1 MNVKQTMKNVV
12 LMECVSTQQGP
23 TIVPASRDFLS
34 VAMSVKASNRLASQR
49 KVDQEVVFHSET
61 KTSTWKGRGCP
72 PYRSA
77 RCKLLAF
84 LVSLRVFRTKCHYFK
99 LSKYRFGLTPR
110 NINKKRSFFRFKTRF
125 PLVSRV
131 QSPSVVYFPEQR
143 IVIELSALR
152 IRWLHFMNYTD
163 PPALVT
169 LSPSLANTALLRTEG
184 TSSPEATEKCME
196 TTPTISEFRSLHF
209 TWLKTQ
215 IFLVLLLAIG
225 SSLVTTDNWAE

>member
-23 TIVPASRDFLS
+23 TTVPASRDFLS
-34 VAMSVKASNRLASQR
+34 VAMSVKASHRLVSQL
-49 KVDQEVVFHSET
+49 D
-61 KTSTWKGRGCP
+61 RGCP

-99 LSKYRFGLTPR
+99 LSKDRFGLTPR
-110 NINKKRSFFRFKTRF
+110 NNNKKRSYFRFKTRF
-125 PLVSRV
+125 PLVFRV

-152 IRWLHFMNYTD
+152 IR
-163 PPALVT
+163 
-169 LSPSLANTALLRTEG
+169 
-184 TSSPEATEKCME
+184 
-196 TTPTISEFRSLHF
+196 
-209 TWLKTQ
+209 
-215 IFLVLLLAIG
+215 
-225 SSLVTTDNWAE
+225 

>member
-34 VAMSVKASNRLASQR
+34 VAMSVKASHRLVSQL
-49 KVDQEVVFHSET
+49 D
-61 KTSTWKGRGCP
+61 RGCP

-110 NINKKRSFFRFKTRF
+110 NNNKKRSYFRFKTRF

-152 IRWLHFMNYTD
+152 IR
-163 PPALVT
+163 
-169 LSPSLANTALLRTEG
+169 
-184 TSSPEATEKCME
+184 
-196 TTPTISEFRSLHF
+196 
-209 TWLKTQ
+209 
-215 IFLVLLLAIG
+215 
-225 SSLVTTDNWAE
+225 